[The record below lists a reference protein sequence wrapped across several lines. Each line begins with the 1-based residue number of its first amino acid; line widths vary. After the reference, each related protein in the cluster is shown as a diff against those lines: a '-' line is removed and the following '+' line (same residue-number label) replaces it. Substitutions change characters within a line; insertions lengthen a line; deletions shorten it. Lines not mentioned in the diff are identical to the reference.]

1 MKEEVA
7 IRYIPQRVSERGFS
21 KHRLVYQDLNFSPG
35 QYLKMAAF
43 NEIWFLLDAEEGILI
58 RSDFGVYNYGD
69 RELNENIHEHGD
81 DIFIKNT
88 SNQIR
93 KVRFIQVILID

>member
-21 KHRLVYQDLNFSPG
+21 KHRLVYQDLN
-35 QYLKMAAF
+35 LKPRDFLKLAAF
-43 NEIWFLLDAEEGILI
+43 NEIWFVLDAEEGILI

-69 RELNENIHEHGD
+69 RGLTENTHEHGD
-81 DIFIKNT
+81 DIFIENI
-88 SNQIR
+88 SNEVR
-93 KVRFIQVILID
+93 KVKFIQVILIA